1 MLARQGSRSE
11 TTRGR
16 PVAQS
21 SDHDQFTELLE
32 AHGAPL
38 LALLRR
44 LCGNQP
50 DADDV
55 FQETAVRVWKNF
67 SSRPWLRNP
76 RSWLMTIGYHA
87 FLDSRDRRKGTAE
100 LVDPADRRGRSPG
113 EMIEKAEDRDRV
125 HVAIG
130 ELAEPIREVVV
141 LHYIGGLSISQTAAA
156 MQIAGG
162 TVKSRL
168 NSALVSLRRILE

>member
-1 MLARQGSRSE
+1 M
-11 TTRGR
+11 
-16 PVAQS
+16 
-21 SDHDQFTELLE
+21 
-32 AHGAPL
+32 
-38 LALLRR
+38 ALLRR

-87 FLDSRDRRKGTAE
+87 FLDSRDRRTGTAE
-100 LVDPADRRGRSPG
+100 MIDPPDRRGRAPG
-113 EMIEKAEDRDRV
+113 ELIEKAEDCDRV

-130 ELAEPIREVVV
+130 ELAAPIREVVV
-141 LHYIGGLSISQTAAA
+141 LHYMGGLSISQTAAA
-156 MQIAGG
+156 MQIAAG

-168 NSALVSLRRILE
+168 NSALATLRSALE

>member
-1 MLARQGSRSE
+1 
-11 TTRGR
+11 
-16 PVAQS
+16 VAQS
-21 SDHDQFTELLE
+21 SQHEQFTELLE
-32 AHGAPL
+32 AHGASL
-38 LALLRR
+38 MALLRR

-87 FLDSRDRRKGTAE
+87 FLDSRDRRKGTGE
-100 LVDPADRRGRSPG
+100 MVDPPDRRGRPPD
-113 EMIEKAEDRDRV
+113 EMIEKAEDCDRV

-130 ELAEPIREVVV
+130 DLAEPIREVVV
-141 LHYIGGLSISQTAAA
+141 LHYMGGMSISQTAAA
-156 MQIAGG
+156 MQIAAG

-168 NSALVSLRRILE
+168 NSALATLRSALE

>member
-1 MLARQGSRSE
+1 
-11 TTRGR
+11 
-16 PVAQS
+16 VAQS
-21 SDHDQFTELLE
+21 SQHEQFTELLE
-32 AHGAPL
+32 AHGASL
-38 LALLRR
+38 MALLRR

-87 FLDSRDRRKGTAE
+87 FLDSRDRRKGTSE
-100 LVDPADRRGRSPG
+100 MIDPPDRRGRTPG
-113 EMIEKAEDRDRV
+113 EMIEKAEDCDRV
-125 HVAIG
+125 QVAIG
-130 ELAEPIREVVV
+130 DLAEPIREVVV
-141 LHYIGGLSISQTAAA
+141 LHYMGGMSISQTAAA
-156 MQIAGG
+156 MQIAAG

-168 NSALVSLRRILE
+168 NSALATLRSALE